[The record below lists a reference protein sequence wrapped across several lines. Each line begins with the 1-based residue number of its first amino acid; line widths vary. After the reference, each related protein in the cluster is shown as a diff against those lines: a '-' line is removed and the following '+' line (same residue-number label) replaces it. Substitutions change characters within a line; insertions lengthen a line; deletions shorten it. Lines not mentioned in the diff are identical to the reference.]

1 MEQKEEMEQRLIL
14 LLFILPPFQFHKTSY
29 YKRTPSRKFPALWR
43 KGSISSW
50 TFLDETKK
58 KWWKR
63 ERERERDLHFI
74 MKSFSLYICA
84 HCAPVLIKRE
94 ACHWK
99 FDAAWSNRETELALV
114 FGRASTSNWITT
126 TQKDGTFSLPFR
138 LFYPSFLLL
147 VLMDALAN
155 GNNFPIFSWARACL
169 RSSTTSKVAPTHL
182 LFLELVVSSETRPKC
197 VNKQEGRGEYIQV
210 VNIFTY
216 PRSCCTA
223 FELCTSNECASHC
236 RRMGTRAM

>member
-1 MEQKEEMEQRLIL
+1 MRRGAIERQNL
-14 LLFILPPFQFHKTSY
+14 LSSSGELPPVIESQQP
-29 YKRTPSRKFPALWR
+29 KRMAL
-43 KGSISSW
+43 
-50 TFLDETKK
+50 
-58 KWWKR
+58 
-63 ERERERDLHFI
+63 
-74 MKSFSLYICA
+74 SL
-84 HCAPVLIKRE
+84 
-94 ACHWK
+94 
-99 FDAAWSNRETELALV
+99 S
-114 FGRASTSNWITT
+114 
-126 TQKDGTFSLPFR
+126 FR

-216 PRSCCTA
+216 PRSCSTA

-236 RRMGTRAM
+236 RRMGTRASCNLRYYYRWPHLYVYAN